1 MVIHANST
9 AWNAKCPQPSQ
20 QSGVARAVTCEWL
33 SIGERR
39 IPLKRY
45 RVLCNLQSHQMPL
58 DPLIVI
64 FLATAT
70 CQGNILVGECSA
82 FLASGS
88 DPTDESR
95 MTPDH
100 TTKRS
105 ERTGSLHERV
115 D

>member
-1 MVIHANST
+1 MFPDRFFPLAH
-9 AWNAKCPQPSQ
+9 
-20 QSGVARAVTCEWL
+20 ARAKK
-33 SIGERR
+33 IGLARET
-39 IPLKRY
+39 
-45 RVLCNLQSHQMPL
+45 NL
-58 DPLIVI
+58 
-64 FLATAT
+64 
-70 CQGNILVGECSA
+70 ILVGECSA